1 MGLLSQDLRYAIR
14 ILARKPGFTVIA
26 VLTFALGIGAN
37 AAIFSVVNAVLLRP
51 LPYTQPDRVV
61 ALWETR
67 SAEGRSR
74 VTPANFLDWRER
86 TRAFEDIAAFGS
98 AALNLTGAGEP
109 EQLLGARASSAYF
122 DVLGIQPSIGR
133 SFLPEEYEPGNAR
146 VVMLGH
152 ELWASRFGSDPD
164 IAGKPITLDGQVYTV
179 TGVMPAGIYP
189 MWPTAAGE
197 MTFDPKNAQFWTPM
211 SFDAGWAANRR
222 SHVLGVV
229 GRLKPSVSIYQA
241 RAEFGAI
248 AGQLEAEHAE
258 NKGAG
263 VAITLLMD
271 EVVGPVRPALL
282 ILLGAVA
289 VVLLI
294 ACANIAS
301 LLLAQNAGRQRE
313 IAVRAALGASR
324 ARLIRLFMVECSLL
338 QSLGAAVGILMAMA
352 GVAAIPRFVA
362 QEIPRLGAVRVDS
375 VVLVGALSVSLAT
388 SVAFSLIMA
397 WQASVRNPQ
406 AALNEGSRSSGAWA
420 GRQNLRRLLVA
431 AQVGLAVTLMA
442 CAGLMIKSFWLLRQ
456 VDPGFNPNG
465 VLTLNLSLPASQYR
479 DWRQITGFYNRL
491 LDRIRELPGVQSAAI
506 AYDHPLQSSWI
517 DSFTIEGRPAP
528 PPDEVPS
535 ADFHPVSPDYFS
547 TAGIELTRGRAF
559 TNQDDP
565 GHPGAVIV
573 SETLARHY
581 FADNDPLGNRLRIL
595 TPSRFWNNAM
605 PVTFEVVGIVR
616 DVKSAGLTRKAEPA
630 FYIPAQ
636 QMPSPDMNVLVR
648 TVGDPAGLIGAVR
661 SAVWQTDSNQ
671 AIAGIATMDRI
682 VSDSIAQPR
691 LAMVLMGL
699 FGLIAVTL
707 ATVGIYGLLSY
718 TVRQRTH
725 EIGVRM
731 ALGSRPQDVV
741 RMVVADGVALTLAG
755 VAVGIAASL
764 GLTRFLSSLLFGVQP
779 NDPITFTG
787 VVLLILVVSV
797 LASYVPAWRA
807 ARVNPVIA
815 LRTE

>member
-1 MGLLSQDLRYAIR
+1 MELLVQDLRYAIR
-14 ILARKPGFTVIA
+14 MLTKKPGFAAMAI
-26 VLTFALGIGAN
+26 LTFALGVGAN

-51 LPYTQPDRVV
+51 LPYPQPGRIV
-61 ALWETR
+61 AVWETR

-86 TRAFEDIAAFGS
+86 TRAFKDIAAFGS
-98 AALNLTGAGEP
+98 SAVNLTGAGEP
-109 EQLLGARASSAYF
+109 EQLLGARVSSGYF
-122 DVLGIQPSIGR
+122 DVLGVQPSLGR
-133 SFLPEEYEPGNAR
+133 SFLAEEYGPGSGR
-146 VVMLGH
+146 VVILGH
-152 ELWASRFGSDPD
+152 ELWARRFGSDAG
-164 IAGKPITLDGQVYTV
+164 IAGKPITLDGQIYTV
-179 TGVMPAGIYP
+179 TGVMPDGIYP
-189 MWPTAAGE
+189 MWPTASGE

-229 GRLKPSVSIYQA
+229 GRLRPSVSIEQA
-241 RAEFGAI
+241 TAEMSAV
-248 AGQLEAEHAE
+248 AGQLESEHAE
-258 NKGAG
+258 NKEAG
-263 VAITLLMD
+263 IAITLLMD

-301 LLLAQNAGRQRE
+301 LLLARLAYRRRE
-313 IAVRAALGASR
+313 IAVRAALGATR
-324 ARLIRLFMVECSLL
+324 WRLIRQFLVECCLL
-338 QSLGAAVGILMAMA
+338 QSLGAAVGTLMAIA
-352 GVAAIPRFVA
+352 GVAAIPRFA
-362 QEIPRLGAVRVDS
+362 PQQIPRLDAIRVDS
-375 VVLVGALSVSLAT
+375 VVLVGTLSLSLVT

-397 WQASVRNPQ
+397 WQWSVRNPQ
-406 AALNEGSRSSGAWA
+406 ATLNEGSRSSGAWA

-431 AQVGLAVTLMA
+431 AQVSLAVTLMA
-442 CAGLMIKSFWLLRQ
+442 GAGLMIKSFWLLRR
-456 VDPGFNPNG
+456 VDPGFNPNR

-479 DWRQITGFYNRL
+479 EWRQITGFYNRL

-517 DSFTIEGRPAP
+517 DSFSIEGRPAP
-528 PPDEVPS
+528 EPDEVPS
-535 ADFHPVSPDYFS
+535 ADFHPVSPEYFS
-547 TAGIELTRGRAF
+547 TVGVELTRGRAF
-559 TNQDDP
+559 TNHDDP
-565 GHPGAVIV
+565 GHPGAVII
-573 SETLARHY
+573 SEALARRY
-581 FADNDPLGNRLRIL
+581 FADDDPLGRRLRIL

-616 DVKSAGLTRKAEPA
+616 DVKSAGLNKQAAPA

-636 QMPSPDMNVLVR
+636 QMPSQDMNVLVR
-648 TVGDPAGLIGAVR
+648 TTGDPAGLIGAVR
-661 SAVWQTDSNQ
+661 SAVWQIDSNQ
-671 AIAGIATMDRI
+671 PIAGIATMDRI

-699 FGLIAVTL
+699 FALVAVTL

-731 ALGSRPQDVV
+731 ALGSRPHDVA
-741 RMVVADGVALTLAG
+741 RMVVADGLGLTLAG

-764 GLTRFLSSLLFGVQP
+764 GLTRFLSSLLFGVAAT
-779 NDPITFTG
+779 DPPTFIG
-787 VVLLILVVSV
+787 VVMMLLLVAV
-797 LASYVPAWRA
+797 LASYLPARRA
-807 ARVNPVIA
+807 ARIDPMVA
-815 LRTE
+815 LRE